1 MLPAAA
7 SLGRL
12 AARSNCSIYL
22 TLHSVMNIL
31 IVNPPHTAIGSRIPR
46 EQLPPLGLLC
56 VGGPL
61 LDAGHDV
68 TLLDAELGPLSHT
81 EIVRR
86 VVMHCPQV
94 LLIGHSGSTSAHPTV
109 VELTRRFRAEL
120 PNLTIIYG
128 GVFPTYHFRD
138 ILAHEPQIDVI
149 VRGEGEAT
157 VSKLIAA
164 IECGDDLASV
174 EGIAF
179 RRDGQ
184 IVETPPARMIEDLNA
199 YRVGW
204 ELIDPKRYSY
214 YGGKRAV
221 VMQFSRGCPHLCNYC
236 GQRGFWA
243 RWRHRDP
250 QKFAKEIAWLHRTH
264 GVELINLADENP
276 TVNKAIWREL
286 CEAIIAENINV
297 TIIGSTRADDIVR
310 DADILHLYRKA
321 GVERFLL
328 GMENTD
334 EATLKKIR
342 KGSATTT
349 DREAIRLMRQHGIL
363 SLATWV
369 TDFEEITDRDFVHS
383 LRQLLW
389 YDPDQIMSLYV
400 TPHRWTGYYRI
411 AAERRVIQLDQRKWD
426 YKHQV
431 LETMHMP
438 PWRIFLWVKFI
449 ELVMQARPKAL
460 WRSFLQPDR
469 AARHGMRW
477 FTRMGR
483 RVLFH
488 EWWNFFFRDR
498 RVSDGPTLEQFWG
511 APQDH
516 QEIPLNIFRQRKP
529 ASSAEQIVAADSPP
543 VR

>member
-1 MLPAAA
+1 M
-7 SLGRL
+7 R
-12 AARSNCSIYL
+12 
-22 TLHSVMNIL
+22 IL
-31 IVNPPHTAIGSRIPR
+31 IVNPPHPAIGSRIPR
-46 EQLPPLGLLC
+46 EQLPPLGLLS

-61 LDAGHDV
+61 LDAGYDV
-68 TLLDAELGPLSHT
+68 TLLDGELGPVSHT
-81 EIVRR
+81 EIVQQ
-86 VVMHCPQV
+86 VFKNHPQV
-94 LLIGHSGSTSAHPTV
+94 LLIGHSGSTSAHPIIA
-109 VELTRRFRAEL
+109 ELTHRIRQEL
-120 PNLTIIYG
+120 SDITIIYG

-138 ILAHEPQIDVI
+138 ILAQEDQIDII

-157 VSKLIAA
+157 VTKLITA
-164 IECGDDLASV
+164 IESGDDLTKV
-174 EGIAF
+174 KGIAF
-179 RRDGQ
+179 RHNDQ
-184 IVETPPARMIEDLNA
+184 IVATPPAPMIRDLDA

-204 ELIDPKRYSY
+204 ELINLKRYSY

-243 RWRHRDP
+243 RWRHRNP
-250 QKFAKEIAWLHRTH
+250 QKFAQEIAWLHRTH

-286 CEAIIAENINV
+286 CEAIIAENINI

-342 KGSATTT
+342 KGGATKI
-349 DREAIRLMRQHGIL
+349 DREAIRLLRQHGIL

-369 TDFEEITDRDFVHS
+369 TDFEEVTDRDFIYS

-389 YDPDQIMSLYV
+389 YDPDQIMTLYV

-411 AAERRVIQLDQRKWD
+411 ASERRVIQLNQSLWD

-431 LETMHMP
+431 LETVNMP

-449 ELVMQARPKAL
+449 EIVMQARPKAL
-460 WRSFLQPDR
+460 GRTFFQPDST
-469 AARHGMRW
+469 ARHVIRW
-477 FTRMGR
+477 FTNMGK
-483 RVLFH
+483 RVLLH
-488 EWWNFFFRDR
+488 EWWHFFFSDR
-498 RVSDGPTLEQFWG
+498 RVKNGPTLREFWG
-511 APQDH
+511 EPQDH
-516 QEIPLNIFRQRKP
+516 EEIPLDIFVPSKSQK
-529 ASSAEQIVAADSPP
+529 SQESNLVNS
-543 VR
+543 